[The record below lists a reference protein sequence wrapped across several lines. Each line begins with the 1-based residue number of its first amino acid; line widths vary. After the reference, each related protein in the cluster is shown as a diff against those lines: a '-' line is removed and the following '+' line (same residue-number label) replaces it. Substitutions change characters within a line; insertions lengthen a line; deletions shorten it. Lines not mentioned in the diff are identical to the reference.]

1 MKNIL
6 AVIAVIMFTGPGVV
20 TALEQQGP
28 RIEIREVRHDFGRVV
43 QGTQVSHVFEVR
55 SVGGEALVI
64 ERVTSS

>member
-6 AVIAVIMFTGPGVV
+6 AAIALIMLTGSGVV

>member
-1 MKNIL
+1 VKNIL

>member
-20 TALEQQGP
+20 TAVEQQGP
-28 RIEIREVRHDFGRVV
+28 RIEIREARHDFGRVA
-43 QGTQVSHVFEVR
+43 QGTQASHVFEVR

>member
-6 AVIAVIMFTGPGVV
+6 AVIAVIMFTGSGVV

-28 RIEIREVRHDFGRVV
+28 RIEIREVRHDFGKVA

>member
-1 MKNIL
+1 M
-6 AVIAVIMFTGPGVV
+6 IMFTGSGVV

-64 ERVTSS
+64 ERVASS